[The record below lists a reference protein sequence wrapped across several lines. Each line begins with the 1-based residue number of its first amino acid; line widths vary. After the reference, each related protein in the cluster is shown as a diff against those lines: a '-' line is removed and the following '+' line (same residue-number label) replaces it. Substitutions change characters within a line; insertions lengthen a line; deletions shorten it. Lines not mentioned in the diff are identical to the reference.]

1 MPLTHF
7 GFIATGPGMRPDI
20 HRSDISVPGYRMTV
34 VCVPTVDEA
43 PQVAKAMALDG
54 VELIELCG
62 AFGPAATAAVATAI
76 GPKVA
81 LGVVT
86 YPGASATAMHRIFSP
101 DPPAEARAGS

>member
-7 GFIATGPGMRPDI
+7 GFIATGPGMTPDI
-20 HRSDISVPGYRMTV
+20 HRSEISVPGYRMTV
-34 VCVPTVDEA
+34 VCISSIEDA
-43 PQVAKAMALDG
+43 PQVAKAMEGDG

-62 AFGPAATAAVATAI
+62 AFGPAATAAVAAAI

-86 YPGASATAMHRIFSP
+86 YPGSSATAMHRIF
-101 DPPAEARAGS
+101 G